1 MESFTICVIYKAK
14 SAQAREEFLCELAS
28 SGCLDK
34 IRAEDGCLKYE
45 YYFSTED
52 NAKLVL
58 FEEWRDKECQKI
70 HMTQPHM
77 SLAMQIKGKY
87 IESATLKEI
96 KII

>member
-1 MESFTICVIYKAK
+1 MNYTIYVIFDCFEGKREAFVEKVKAEGLVD
-14 SAQAREEFLCELAS
+14 A
-28 SGCLDK
+28 

-87 IESATLKEI
+87 IESATLKEV